1 MTTATA
7 TQSNHTANAPRIV
20 NGFDLNV
27 IEQAGAALA
36 ANPAMAQSTFR
47 ARTEWQGQLRSRT
60 EIDSYDLGGQRIPR
74 KHRIMSDEPVEL
86 LGSNEAPNPQEL
98 LLAALNACMMV
109 GYVAQAAVRGITLTT
124 CRIEMAGELDLRGF
138 LGLDTEV
145 PNGYR
150 KLDYV
155 VTLEGDGTAAQYEE
169 IHEAVKATSPNFYNI
184 NRTIEMNGRL
194 A

>member
-1 MTTATA
+1 MLDIA
-7 TQSNHTANAPRIV
+7 QKNCV
-20 NGFDLNV
+20 NGIDLD
-27 IEQAGAALA
+27 ALTEA
-36 ANPAMAQSTFR
+36 TEAVKQDPANGILGFR
-47 ARTEWQGQLRSRT
+47 VRTEWTGQTRSET
-60 EIDSYDLGGQRIPR
+60 TIDSCTMGGERIER
-74 KHRIMSDEPVEL
+74 RHKIVADEPYEL
-86 LGSNEAPNPQEL
+86 LGTDSAPNPQEL
-98 LLAALNACMMV
+98 LMSAVNACMMV

-124 CRIEMAGELDLRGF
+124 CRIEMTGELDLRGF

-150 KLDYV
+150 QLDYV
-155 VTLEGDGTAAQYEE
+155 VTLEGDGTRAQYEE

>member
-1 MTTATA
+1 MLDIA
-7 TQSNHTANAPRIV
+7 QKNSV
-20 NGFDLNV
+20 NGIDLDAVAESVKAIQQDPANG
-27 IEQAGAALA
+27 IIAL
-36 ANPAMAQSTFR
+36 R
-47 ARTEWQGQLRSRT
+47 VRTEWTGQCRT
-60 EIDSYDLGGQRIPR
+60 ESTIDSCTVGGERIAR
-74 KHRIMSDEPVEL
+74 RHKIVADEPYEL
-86 LGSNEAPNPQEL
+86 LGTDSAPNPQEL
-98 LLAALNACMMV
+98 LMSAVNACMTV
-109 GYVAQAAVRGITLTT
+109 GYVAQAALRGITLTT

-150 KLDYV
+150 QLDYV
-155 VTLEGDGTAAQYEE
+155 VTLEGDGTRAQYEE